1 MSKRWKI
8 LIIGKVWVE
17 PNSSAAGS
25 RMLKLINMLQNADA
39 EIIFASTAA
48 PSSYSVS
55 LSQFNI
61 KTHNILLNDASFDTF
76 LQKTNPNLVI
86 FDRFMTEE
94 QFGWRVR
101 SILPETL
108 QVLDTEDLHFLRD
121 ARQEAVKSNRNFK
134 LDDCYS
140 EMAKR
145 EIASILRSDV
155 SLIIS
160 KFEMNLLL
168 EQFKIPSSK
177 LFYLPILFD
186 KLPTSIPSFEERK
199 DFVFIGNF
207 LHEPNWDAV
216 RELKKYWTKIKNA
229 LPETQLQI
237 YGAYPSQKV
246 FQLHSHKDGFLI
258 NGRAESAK
266 EVISKARVLLAPL
279 RFGAGLK
286 GKLLEAMFWGT
297 PSITTSIG
305 SEGIIDKGENW
316 AGTVQDDWNEISSD
330 WISLYQ
336 NEANWKS
343 AQDTGNSILQNGFM
357 QNNFE
362 GVFIDKITYLLEHL
376 HQHRN
381 ENFLGEVLQHHTL
394 QSTKYLSKWIE
405 EKNKV

>member
-1 MSKRWKI
+1 
-8 LIIGKVWVE
+8 
-17 PNSSAAGS
+17 
-25 RMLKLINMLQNADA
+25 
-39 EIIFASTAA
+39 
-48 PSSYSVS
+48 
-55 LSQFNI
+55 
-61 KTHNILLNDASFDTF
+61 
-76 LQKTNPNLVI
+76 
-86 FDRFMTEE
+86 
-94 QFGWRVR
+94 
-101 SILPETL
+101 
-108 QVLDTEDLHFLRD
+108 
-121 ARQEAVKSNRNFK
+121 
-134 LDDCYS
+134 
-140 EMAKR
+140 
-145 EIASILRSDV
+145 
-155 SLIIS
+155 
-160 KFEMNLLL
+160 MNLLL
-168 EQFKIPSSK
+168 EQFKISSSK

-246 FQLHSHKDGFLI
+246 FQLHSHKDGFFI

-266 EVISKARVLLAPL
+266 EVISKARILLAPL

-286 GKLLEAMFWGT
+286 GKLLEAMSWGT

-316 AGTVQDDWNEISSD
+316 AGIVQDDWNEISAD

-336 NEANWKS
+336 NEAIWKS
-343 AQDTGNSILQNGFM
+343 AQETGNSILQNGFM
-357 QNNFE
+357 QNDFE